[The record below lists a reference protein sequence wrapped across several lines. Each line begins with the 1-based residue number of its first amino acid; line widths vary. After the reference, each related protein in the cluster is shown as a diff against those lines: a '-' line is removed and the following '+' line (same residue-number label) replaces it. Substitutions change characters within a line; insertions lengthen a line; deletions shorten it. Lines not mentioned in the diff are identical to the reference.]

1 MRGKEDPLEY
11 NVFSA
16 AFHHGADGVVVG
28 IISKCVGNR
37 IFANTEHSSTL
48 LKICQMKKISSSF
61 LSS

>member
-1 MRGKEDPLEY
+1 MGGKEDPLEY

-16 AFHHGADGVVVG
+16 AFPHGADDVVVG

-37 IFANTEHSSTL
+37 IFVNTEHSSTL
-48 LKICQMKKISSSF
+48 LKICQMKISSSF